1 MLQKIVCTVT
11 YHDSRYKADNISY
24 HTYWNDD
31 VVQNAIFKSMAEPGE
46 EGTIHERWN
55 TRQYD
60 HAMIDEW
67 DIQQKHGDTYIPM
80 SNQSPLPDGMA

>member
-24 HTYWNDD
+24 HTYWNAD
-31 VVQNAIFKSMAEPGE
+31 VVQNAIFKSMAEPGD

-55 TRQYD
+55 SRRYD

>member
-31 VVQNAIFKSMAEPGE
+31 VVQNAIFKSMAEPGD

-55 TRQYD
+55 SRRYD

>member
-24 HTYWNDD
+24 HTYWNAD

-46 EGTIHERWN
+46 EGT
-55 TRQYD
+55 
-60 HAMIDEW
+60 MIDEW
-67 DIQQKHGDTYIPM
+67 EIQQKHGDTYIPM